1 MCERRE
7 GIKVRMFRSHP
18 DGGPADPSRTLTG
31 LQNFEK
37 CGERLLDFG
46 MRRDRT
52 RLWLLENDL
61 EYAQWIVAENTKNP
75 MPADDPFAKTA
86 MWLEEAFL
94 IMENRDETFMD
105 RLCKLKRDAE
115 RKAFEDRRRWD
126 DEVRALKALRRS
138 TANGQIAQLPP
149 ELLLQILKATGRNPY
164 AIGINPILNLPQVC
178 RELRRLLGPL
188 TVSSPR
194 MTLMIAGTFEL
205 LSPIKAKITGGRPVA
220 AARGASGVHRIGEGV
235 APDVQY
241 RRVWRHMKYLANHT
255 LIDLPNTQLCV
266 VRTFSTTEYQALAVR
281 SMQHKTAFLALKHDA
296 LNALQR
302 MGVTKIHIDRVAGQV
317 YYEGRTKDTELLMY
331 ANKMAQEREKLAT
344 LVKGMKALNTEHS
357 LYLAIPKMFRDDAAE
372 RRLLQFLSS

>member
-1 MCERRE
+1 
-7 GIKVRMFRSHP
+7 MFRSHP
-18 DGGPADPSRTLTG
+18 DGGPADPSKALTG

-46 MRRDRT
+46 MLRDRT
-52 RLWLLENDL
+52 RLWLLENDV

-86 MWLEEAFL
+86 KWLEEAFL

-105 RLCKLKRDAE
+105 RLCKLKREAE
-115 RKAFEDRRRWD
+115 RKAFEERQRWD

-164 AIGINPILNLPQVC
+164 AIGVNPILNLPQVC

-194 MTLMIAGTFEL
+194 MTLMIAGTFDL
-205 LSPIKAKITGGRPVA
+205 LSPIKAKIMGGRSVA
-220 AARGASGVHRIGEGV
+220 CAFSMTARIGEGV

-241 RRVWRHMKYLANHT
+241 RRLWRHMKCLANYT
-255 LIDLPNTQLCV
+255 LIDLPYTQLRV
-266 VRTFSTTEYQALAVR
+266 VRTFSPAEYQALAVR
-281 SMQHKTAFLALKHDA
+281 SMEHKAAFLALKDA
-296 LNALQR
+296 ARTALQR
-302 MGVTKIHIDRVAGQV
+302 MEVAKVQCNRVVQAMF
-317 YYEGRTKDTELLMY
+317 YEGRRDETELNVHALEL
-331 ANKMAQEREKLAT
+331 AHERDKLVDA
-344 LVKGMKALNTEHS
+344 VKRMKQLNTEHS
-357 LYLAIPKMFRDDAAE
+357 LYLVIPRMFRDDAHE
-372 RRLLQFLSS
+372 KRMLQFLSASVP